1 MSQKQY
7 ANFFVRAMDL
17 TGLLYNGILLWS
29 HNSWPRDKVLRYSE
43 ARFRKVL
50 MYAYSKCP
58 FYREYYRS
66 HGICEKDLPY
76 LKPKDL
82 PLIDK
87 DLVRSNF
94 YGIAA
99 VPLEPHDI
107 EEALR
112 GGELLIRIGRW
123 ILIHSSG
130 STGKP
135 ANFLYSGS
143 AITAIEANFIRI
155 SIGGYNTISFK
166 DFPIRTLYVASVGS
180 GYAST
185 SIALNGIRKYRSRSL
200 ILNIQEP
207 WECWPEKIRSFKPN
221 YIAGYPSCIR
231 LIAELQEKGKIHIRP
246 KKIITGGE
254 PLTLETAAFFRRVF
268 GADVIDYYAC
278 TESLCL
284 GAGANWYKGIYLFD
298 DLNYFEVDNY
308 GRLIITPLYNSAFP
322 LIRYRL
328 NDVVLGF
335 TREERGPLPYT
346 HIDKILGRSEE
357 TMWFKNPK
365 GNWDFLHP
373 LFIDDLDAP
382 GVKQYQFVQESET
395 SFTLRVVPEP
405 GACREVLKEE
415 AEVQVRSFLSKKNL
429 ENVRF
434 SIEYVNSLK
443 PDRITGKIKLV
454 EKLGKVGPDDCNGY

>member
-1 MSQKQY
+1 MPQKQN
-7 ANFFVRAMDL
+7 ADFFARAM
-17 TGLLYNGILLWS
+17 GLASLVYNGILLWS
-29 HNSWPRDKVLRYSE
+29 HNSWLRDKVVRYSE

-50 MYAYSKCP
+50 MHAYLKCP

-76 LKPKDL
+76 LKPKDF

-94 YGIAA
+94 YGIATD
-99 VPLEPHDI
+99 PPEPHDV

-112 GGELLIRIGRW
+112 GGGLLPQAGKC

-135 ANFLYSGS
+135 ANFLYSES
-143 AITAIEANFIRI
+143 AITTIEANFIRI
-155 SIGGYNTISFK
+155 SIGGYNTIGFK

-200 ILNIQEP
+200 LLNIQEP
-207 WECWPEKIRSFKPN
+207 WECWAEKIQSFKPN

-231 LIAELQEKGKIHIRP
+231 LVADLQRKGRICIRP

-254 PLTLETAAFFRRVF
+254 PLTLETGVFFRRIF

-278 TESLCL
+278 TESLFL
-284 GAGANWYKGIYLFD
+284 GAGAHWHEGIYLFD
-298 DLNYFEVDNY
+298 DLNYFEVYNH

-335 TREERGPLPYT
+335 TREETGPLPYT

-357 TMWFKNPK
+357 MMWFKNPK

-373 LFIDDLDAP
+373 LFIDDLDVP
-382 GVKQYQFVQESET
+382 GIKQYQFVQKSET
-395 SFTLRVVPEP
+395 SFILRVVLEP
-405 GACREVLKEE
+405 GTSWEVLKEE
-415 AEVQVRSFLSKKNL
+415 AEAQVRSFLSKKKL

-434 SIEYVNSLK
+434 LIEHVDNLE

-454 EKLGKVGPDDCNGY
+454 EKFDKVRPDD